1 MRAAILAAVALGAVA
16 LILGASAASAA
27 PNCVNVQGEMAR
39 CGAPGAMPVGWS
51 PPAAVAAARPTG
63 EADAS
68 DTGKLLGLTAFL
80 AGLFGLI
87 ALMPDFEGKWDRQ
100 AGDDEGRG

>member
-1 MRAAILAAVALGAVA
+1 VRAAILAVAATA
-16 LILGASAASAA
+16 LSLAASAA
-27 PNCVNVQGEMAR
+27 WAGPSCVNVRGEMAR
-39 CGAPGAMPVGWS
+39 CGTAGAMPVGWS

-68 DTGKLLGLTAFL
+68 DGPKLLGLTVFL

-100 AGDDEGRG
+100 GGDDERGG